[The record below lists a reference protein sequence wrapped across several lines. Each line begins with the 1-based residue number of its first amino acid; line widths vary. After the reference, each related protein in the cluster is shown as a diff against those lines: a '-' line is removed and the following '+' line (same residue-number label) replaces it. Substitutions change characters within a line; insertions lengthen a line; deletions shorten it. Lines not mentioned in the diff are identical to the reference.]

1 MVKERNKPPLD
12 SEISIKET
20 FKTLSSKKK
29 IEFIYD
35 YYKLPIIGTL
45 LAIIIISYMT
55 YSFITK
61 QDIYCNI
68 TYYGSTINTDNFN
81 KLKDTLNENILGN
94 DKKSTI
100 FTDSLLITANSNYGD
115 DPTTTQAFAV
125 KLAANELDIL
135 LIEKNNFEYFAANNM
150 LLDLSSLEGF
160 DSLNISEEDL
170 VTVKDQSGNSN
181 LYGIKVDNLNLLK
194 DCGFD
199 AENTILSIAIR
210 SNRHEEVIKVLSAF
224 TK

>member
-1 MVKERNKPPLD
+1 MVKERKKPPLD

-20 FKTLSSKKK
+20 FKSLSGKKK

-199 AENTILSIAIR
+199 TENTILSIAIS

>member
-12 SEISIKET
+12 SEISLKET
-20 FKTLSSKKK
+20 SKSLSGKNK

-45 LAIIIISYMT
+45 LAIIVITYMT

-61 QDIYCNI
+61 QNIYCNI

-115 DPTTTQAFAV
+115 DPATTQTFAV
-125 KLAANELDIL
+125 KLAANEIDIL
-135 LIEKNNFEYFAANNM
+135 LVEKNNFQYFAANNM
-150 LLDLSSLEGF
+150 LLDLNSLDGF
-160 DSLNISEEDL
+160 NSLNISKEDL
-170 VTVKDQSGNSN
+170 VTAKDQSENSN

-194 DCGFD
+194 NCGID
-199 AENTILSIAIR
+199 NENTILSIAIS
-210 SNRHEEVIKVLSAF
+210 SNRHEEVIKVLNELI
-224 TK
+224 K

>member
-1 MVKERNKPPLD
+1 MVKERKKPPLD

-20 FKTLSSKKK
+20 FKSLSGKKK

-199 AENTILSIAIR
+199 AENTILSIAIS

>member
-55 YSFITK
+55 YSIITK
-61 QDIYCNI
+61 QHIYCNI

-199 AENTILSIAIR
+199 AENTILSIAIS

>member
-1 MVKERNKPPLD
+1 MVKEIKKPPLD

-20 FKTLSSKKK
+20 FKSLSSKKK

-45 LAIIIISYMT
+45 LAIIVISYMA

-94 DKKSTI
+94 DKKSII
-100 FTDSLLITANSNYGD
+100 FTDSLLIGANSNYGD

-160 DSLNISEEDL
+160 TSLS
-170 VTVKDQSGNSN
+170 KKRCC
-181 LYGIKVDNLNLLK
+181 KVATS
-194 DCGFD
+194 F
-199 AENTILSIAIR
+199 
-210 SNRHEEVIKVLSAF
+210 F
-224 TK
+224 TSY

>member
-20 FKTLSSKKK
+20 FKSLSGKKK

-45 LAIIIISYMT
+45 LAIIVISYMT

-199 AENTILSIAIR
+199 AENTILSIAIS